1 MHRHKI
7 KETAG
12 HFYEEWHQ
20 KLHNNTTPEDVPICE
35 ALLAFL
41 RSGNLSDYWNHLH
54 ANNIDKSRL
63 ASYDRK
69 IVTEPWMKKEAI
81 PDFENY
87 LRILKEMHSSDDL
100 NMLINQTRGH
110 VGGDTHSLMND
121 VQNNFNDHDT
131 LR

>member
-20 KLHNNTTPEDVPICE
+20 KLHNNTTPDDIIICE

-41 RSGNLSDYWNHLH
+41 RSGNIGDYWGYLNK
-54 ANNIDKSRL
+54 NGITKERL

-87 LRILKEMHSSDDL
+87 LQILK
-100 NMLINQTRGH
+100 
-110 VGGDTHSLMND
+110 
-121 VQNNFNDHDT
+121 
-131 LR
+131 